1 MIGLLI
7 LAYEGVGNGLVEAA
21 SHVLGKRPPR
31 LEALSLNYNET
42 PEYLAVTI
50 RQKISSLDDGAGV
63 IILSD
68 IYGASHTNAA
78 CRLLD
83 SGHIELIAGLNLP
96 MLIRIINYR
105 HLPINDVMEKA
116 MTGGCGGIFHP
127 CVPAKPN
134 GTPA

>member
-7 LAYEGVGNGLVEAA
+7 LAYEGTGKGLIDAA
-21 SHVLGKRPPR
+21 SHILGQRPPR
-31 LEALSLNYNET
+31 LETLGLTYNET
-42 PEYLAVTI
+42 PEHLALTI
-50 RQKISSLDDGAGV
+50 QQKLDSLDDGAGV

-78 CRLLD
+78 CRLLE

-105 HLPINDVMEKA
+105 HLPINDVIEKA
-116 MTGGCGGIFHP
+116 MAGGGGGIFHP
-127 CVPAKPN
+127 CVPARYN
-134 GTPA
+134 GTPT

>member
-7 LAYEGVGNGLVEAA
+7 LAYEGVGDGLIDAA

-31 LEALSLNYNET
+31 LETLSLNYNET

-127 CVPAKPN
+127 RVPAKPN
-134 GTPA
+134 GTPE